1 MRIVAWLRDPNEDR
15 GTIRRKLQAKHTAG
29 QTNLVAVSDLDASM
43 TLAARVLLMVSIG
56 DFGLS
61 VTIGQPILW
70 ESGPLQRV
78 VDGVFEPATGHLE
91 TFRLPKIFNAVNLG
105 RIAGIKVCW
114 TSNLADHLLMN
125 DDEGMVTLFHHVTFL
140 KLHQKSDCLLLSD
153 ALISE
158 TILTLALLLPSNCR
172 ATRKYFEKCRARF
185 SLDPAAGYCGHMSA
199 RARRIESF
207 RHWKDRLTILKQAFD
222 DSEPHTIS
230 SWWYDD
236 RKRVQWYTFWIAA
249 LVFLLTVVFGTI
261 QSITAVIQAWVAVKS
276 IP

>member
-1 MRIVAWLRDPNEDR
+1 
-15 GTIRRKLQAKHTAG
+15 
-29 QTNLVAVSDLDASM
+29 
-43 TLAARVLLMVSIG
+43 
-56 DFGLS
+56 
-61 VTIGQPILW
+61 
-70 ESGPLQRV
+70 
-78 VDGVFEPATGHLE
+78 
-91 TFRLPKIFNAVNLG
+91 
-105 RIAGIKVCW
+105 
-114 TSNLADHLLMN
+114 
-125 DDEGMVTLFHHVTFL
+125 
-140 KLHQKSDCLLLSD
+140 
-153 ALISE
+153 
-158 TILTLALLLPSNCR
+158 
-172 ATRKYFEKCRARF
+172 
-185 SLDPAAGYCGHMSA
+185 MSA